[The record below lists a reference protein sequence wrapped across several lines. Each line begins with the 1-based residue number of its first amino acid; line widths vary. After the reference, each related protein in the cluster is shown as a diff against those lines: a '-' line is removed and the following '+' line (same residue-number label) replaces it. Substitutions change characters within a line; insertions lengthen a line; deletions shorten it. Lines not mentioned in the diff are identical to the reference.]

1 MKITKKKAAENL
13 NKAHK
18 AYKEKIRQPVVV
30 ELQEEHISVI
40 NRALEVYQRL
50 KMGQIKYALDE
61 AFDFPID
68 YDDAMTIEK
77 FVRNLLF
84 MDLHPNSSY
93 GIYNQQKVG
102 DATLA
107 YELYKTFKQYQYFKR
122 TDGWRD
128 GWGCDASGN
137 IGEKPSSGVPY
148 AVIQNFNTEKF
159 FPFPKRH
166 QKKAF
171 DLFTE
176 EKYTELWDMGKK
188 YMKDLPRGETYRIDC
203 HFDVV
208 GFYVDKPERGATI
221 NW

>member
-1 MKITKKKAAENL
+1 MKITKKQVKENL
-13 NKAHK
+13 KKAHK
-18 AYKEKIRQPVVV
+18 HYEENVRQPVVV

-50 KMGQIKYALDE
+50 KMGQIKSAFDE

-68 YDDAMTIEK
+68 YDDAIAMER
-77 FVRNLLF
+77 FVRSFLF
-84 MDLHPNSSY
+84 KDLNSNAFY
-93 GIYNQQKVG
+93 GIYNQDKVG

-107 YELYKTFKQYQYFKR
+107 YELYKTFKQYKYFKR

-128 GWGCDASGN
+128 GWGCDSSGN
-137 IGEKPSSGVPY
+137 IGEKPTSGIPY

-159 FPFPKRH
+159 FPFPKRY

-171 DLFTE
+171 DYFLQ
-176 EKYTELWDMGKK
+176 EKYTDLWDMGKK
-188 YMKDLPRGETYRIDC
+188 YMKDLPRGESYRIDC
-203 HFDVV
+203 KYDIV
-208 GFYVDKPERGATI
+208 GFYVDKPEKGTTI

>member
-1 MKITKKKAAENL
+1 MKITKKKAVQNL
-13 NKAHK
+13 RKAVKDYNKK
-18 AYKEKIRQPVVV
+18 VRQPVVI

-61 AFDFPID
+61 AFDFSID
-68 YDDAMTIEK
+68 YDDAMCIER
-77 FVRNLLF
+77 FVRGFLF
-84 MDLHPNSSY
+84 SDLSANASY
-93 GIYNQQKVG
+93 GIYNQEKVG

-107 YELYKTFKQYQYFKR
+107 YELYKTFKQYKYFKR

-137 IGEKPSSGVPY
+137 IGEKSNSGVPY
-148 AVIQNFNTEKF
+148 AVIKNFSTEKF
-159 FPFPKRH
+159 FPFPKRQ
-166 QKKAF
+166 QKKVF

-176 EKYTELWDMGKK
+176 EKYTELWEMGKK
-188 YMKDLPRGETYRIDC
+188 YMKNLPRGESYRIDC
-203 HFDVV
+203 HFDIV
-208 GFYVDKPERGATI
+208 GFYVDKPEKGTTI